1 MKRNAERGIKGRR
14 SSISYIGV
22 VYGRKAYL
30 LRPNAVLEGKMG
42 AYSVV
47 GRAGIGGFA
56 SVYVAR
62 NVVTRR
68 PVAIKISSDLKADS
82 SGNKRTRRE
91 LEMLLNCKKKVG
103 TDHIVDVLDYG
114 ECEGRPFFV
123 MEHLMK
129 SCDEFGHPE
138 YPFRIPESEVH
149 GDKMRQAFMLGFLE
163 SVRAVHRAGYIHRDI
178 KEGNILFRT
187 GKWPKPLLVDF
198 GSAVPIEAV
207 DEAIDYEARR
217 AYQVTATEQ
226 SVATPGRG
234 PGDARYS
241 PCWDIFEIGHLI
253 RDMFAEKVPDNW
265 GYIINKCISQ
275 RPNCRY
281 DDVDSLIEDVRSID
295 KIQNRQYWNMRKR
308 RISQQREAERL
319 IDDAE
324 EERVDIIQF
333 VRHDRER
340 TRSKASVWTIDLN
353 CRETCRRFVSND
365 CNVLTLPENTILII
379 QGKGILE
386 ANIKGPSSSIV
397 VLRDY
402 AVFHNTSDEYPPE
415 NGLLYALIGPG
426 TYLNFPNID
435 YNEGR
440 NAFFGKAGA
449 RRIFRDMDATT
460 ALRFGSGRDTFSQIE
475 EETVAGINDSD
486 LPDMYKKIL
495 VKFFK
500 GNEFSVIPP
509 KLLLRMHLDISK
521 RVPIAQVEGSTAR
534 WLVETGCPVSEP
546 SEIMGEA
553 RRFLNERK
561 LHLRGLDRLKR
572 YTMIDYSKQLLVT
585 SEDPIP
591 FEGHEC
597 RIGGDPADSW
607 KIRLDVNGDEHE
619 YYVETGAAYS
629 YIHDLFD
636 KVGSPVSKVRDFG
649 VSGKV
654 WEADVYKVRASFCGN
669 EFDLLCADA
678 KDSEEGTYAVPE
690 DGVVGFEFFKN
701 FAVMVDNVDRIMK
714 WHRI

>member
-1 MKRNAERGIKGRR
+1 MVRNAARGAKGRLP
-14 SSISYIGV
+14 SVGYFGMV
-22 VYGRKAYL
+22 HGRRAYL
-30 LRPNAVLEGKMG
+30 LRENAVLKGQKG

-47 GRAGIGGFA
+47 GRAGSGGFA
-56 SVYVAR
+56 SVYVSR
-62 NVVTRR
+62 NIDTGKL
-68 PVAIKISSDLKADS
+68 VAIKISSDLKADS
-82 SGNKRTRRE
+82 PGSMRTRRE
-91 LEMLLNCKKKVG
+91 LKILMDCKEKVG
-103 TDHIVDVLDYG
+103 TKHIVDVLDYG

-123 MEHLMK
+123 MEHLKMT
-129 SCDEFGHPE
+129 CDELGHPE
-138 YPFRIPESEVH
+138 YPFDIPENDPQ
-149 GDKMRQAFMLGFLE
+149 GDMKRQAFMLGILD

-178 KEGNILFRT
+178 KAGNILFRA

-198 GSAVPIEAV
+198 GSAVPIEAE

-217 AYQVTATEQ
+217 VYQVTGTEQ

-241 PCWDIFEIGHLI
+241 PRWDIFEIGHLI
-253 RDMFAEKVPDNW
+253 RDLFAENVPGNW

-275 RPNCRY
+275 RPKFRY
-281 DDVDSLIEDVRSID
+281 DDVDSLVEDVRSID
-295 KIQNRQYWNMRKR
+295 KIQNIQYWDMRKR
-308 RISQQREAERL
+308 RISEQRRNERL

-324 EERVDIIQF
+324 EERVDILQF
-333 VRHDRER
+333 ARQDKER
-340 TRSKASVWTIDLN
+340 TRSNISVWTIDLN
-353 CRETCRRFVSND
+353 CRGACRRFVSD
-365 CNVLTLPENTILII
+365 DRDVLNLPKNTILII

-402 AVFHNTSDEYPPE
+402 AVFHNTNDEYPPE

-440 NAFFGKAGA
+440 NAFFGEAGA
-449 RRIFRDMDATT
+449 RRVFRDMDATT
-460 ALRFGSGRDTFSQIE
+460 VLRFGSGLNTFSEIE
-475 EETVAGINDSD
+475 EETVAGIKDSD

-500 GNEFSVIPP
+500 GDKFSVIPP
-509 KLLLRMHLDISK
+509 EPLLKMHLDISK
-521 RVPIAQVEGSTAR
+521 RVPIAQIEGSDVK

-546 SEIMGEA
+546 PRIMGAA
-553 RRFLNERK
+553 RRFLNEK
-561 LHLRGLDRLKR
+561 NLQLRGLDRLKR
-572 YTMIDYSKQLLVT
+572 YTMIDYGKRLLVT

-591 FEGHEC
+591 FEGQEC
-597 RIGGDPADSW
+597 PIGGDAADSW

-629 YIHDLFD
+629 YIHGLFD
-636 KVGSPVSKVRDFG
+636 KVGCPVARVRDFG

-654 WEADVYKVRASFCGN
+654 WIADVYKVEASFCGN

-678 KDSEEGTYAVPE
+678 SDSEEGAYAVPE
-690 DGVVGFEFFKN
+690 DGVIGFEFFKN
-701 FAVMVDNVDRIMK
+701 FAVMVDNVARIMK
-714 WHRI
+714 WHKI